1 MAAPEYDVIVI
12 GSGITGLTAAKRLV
26 QRGVKVAN
34 LEGGLFGGLVTNV
47 NELEGAYGGSGA
59 DLASTLMME
68 VSDLGCAALAESVTK
83 LAPVADGIVVTSD
96 AGSHHARAVIVA
108 SGAKLK
114 RLGVPGEAEFEYKG
128 VSHCAD
134 CDGPMFQGQDVVVAG
149 GGDSALQEALVLSHY
164 CARVRVIH
172 HGRALVAKPHWIE
185 ALRQRDNVTLM
196 PQAEI
201 DAIEGTDTVSAVR
214 VRSQSDGS
222 SQTIP
227 CQGVFAYIGLVPSG
241 DFLSAPI
248 ARDAQGFVL
257 TDDAFATAM
266 PGVYAAGA
274 VRAGYGGTLEH
285 AVREA
290 EASAD
295 AVLRRLRG

>member
-1 MAAPEYDVIVI
+1 MALPDYDVIVI
-12 GSGITGLTAAKRLV
+12 GSGITGLTAAKHLA
-26 QRGVKVAN
+26 QRGVSVAN

-47 NELEGAYGGSGA
+47 NELEGAYPGSGA

-68 VSDLGCAALAESVTK
+68 VGDLGCATLAESVTA
-83 LAPVADGIVVTSD
+83 LAAAPDGIVVTSD
-96 AGSHHARAVIVA
+96 AGSHRARAVIVA

-114 RLGVPGEAEFEYKG
+114 RLGVPGEAELEYKG

-164 CARVRVIH
+164 CASVRVVH
-172 HGRALVAKPHWIE
+172 HGKDFTARPHWIE
-185 ALRQRDNVTLM
+185 GLRQRDNVTVM

-201 DAIEGTDTVSAVR
+201 EAIEGTDTVSAVR
-214 VRSQSDGS
+214 VRSQSDGT

-227 CQGVFAYIGLVPSG
+227 CQGVFAYIGLAPAS
-241 DFLSAPI
+241 DFLPAPI
-248 ARDAQGFVL
+248 ARDANGFVV
-257 TDDAFATAM
+257 TDDGLATAM

-274 VRAGYGGTLEH
+274 VRAGYGGSLAD

-295 AVLRRLRG
+295 AVLRQLRG